1 MRPTQFP
8 ERIQREDGK
17 VGLLQMRSDQIRKGL
32 ERAPHRSLLYADG
45 MTDEELKSDKPLIAI
60 ISSQA
65 DIIPGHNH
73 LQRLV
78 NDVKAGIYMAG
89 GIPMQF
95 GTIGVCDGIAMNHEG
110 MKYSLTS
117 REVIADSVE
126 CAVQGHAFDGV
137 VLIPSCDKI
146 VPGMIMGALRVNLPT
161 VLVSGGPMLAG
172 RDRDRKT
179 ETDLNTLF
187 DDKVYLSHHDNG
199 KPYLEN
205 NPVNISIT
213 HTEKYVAVILHEEEN
228 VGIDIESLDR
238 DFSAV
243 EKKALSEDEIDDLE
257 DEKRN
262 EQLAIYWCA
271 KEAVFKLLSRYNVD
285 FAEQIEIERFRP
297 RGEGELEATFTSKK
311 DDEEEFDLEYITFDR
326 HVLVWV
332 VGE

>member
-1 MRPTQFP
+1 M
-8 ERIQREDGK
+8 
-17 VGLLQMRSDQIRKGL
+17 GLYLKRKLDNEAEIGVWQITETEEQLKEMSSTPSDEMEEISFIRSESLRK
-32 ERAPHRSLLYADG
+32 
-45 MTDEELKSDKPLIAI
+45 
-60 ISSQA
+60 
-65 DIIPGHNH
+65 
-73 LQRLV
+73 QRL
-78 NDVKAGIYMAG
+78 
-89 GIPMQF
+89 
-95 GTIGVCDGIAMNHEG
+95 
-110 MKYSLTS
+110 
-117 REVIADSVE
+117 
-126 CAVQGHAFDGV
+126 AVR
-137 VLIPSCDKI
+137 
-146 VPGMIMGALRVNLPT
+146 AL
-161 VLVSGGPMLAG
+161 
-172 RDRDRKT
+172 
-179 ETDLNTLF
+179 LNTMF
-187 DDKVYLSHHDNG
+187 DEKVYLSHHDNG

-243 EKKALSEDEIDDLE
+243 EKKALSEDEIEDLE

-311 DDEEEFDLEYITFDR
+311 DEEEEFDLEYITFDR

>member
-1 MRPTQFP
+1 M
-8 ERIQREDGK
+8 
-17 VGLLQMRSDQIRKGL
+17 GLYLKKKLDNEAEIGVWQITETEEQLKEMSSTPSDEMEEISFIRSESLRK
-32 ERAPHRSLLYADG
+32 
-45 MTDEELKSDKPLIAI
+45 
-60 ISSQA
+60 
-65 DIIPGHNH
+65 
-73 LQRLV
+73 QRL
-78 NDVKAGIYMAG
+78 
-89 GIPMQF
+89 
-95 GTIGVCDGIAMNHEG
+95 
-110 MKYSLTS
+110 
-117 REVIADSVE
+117 
-126 CAVQGHAFDGV
+126 AVR
-137 VLIPSCDKI
+137 
-146 VPGMIMGALRVNLPT
+146 AL
-161 VLVSGGPMLAG
+161 
-172 RDRDRKT
+172 
-179 ETDLNTLF
+179 LNTLF
-187 DDKVYLSHHDNG
+187 DEKVYLSHHDNG

-257 DEKRN
+257 DDKRN

-297 RGEGELEATFTSKK
+297 RGEGELEATFTGKK
-311 DDEEEFDLEYITFDR
+311 DEEEEFDLEYITFDR